1 MAQQQRDMFDD
12 LIDITKG
19 LSGITE
25 PFNDLANAF
34 LGNPEAEAKEWNPA
48 DYKER
53 PRANTVPCL
62 ACRSEKSS
70 CRACVKVCPVNAIEI
85 EDGGIDILDSCRK
98 CGLCAPVCPTEA
110 IYSPQKRPK
119 RIYDAVA
126 AAATAYETAYVT
138 CTRALRRVPRDNE
151 VVLACVG
158 DVTPETWFA
167 ILMDF
172 PNVSVYL
179 PLDICTACRNA
190 QGEEMLGDAIATA
203 EEWSGRGMGLEV
215 DAKALT
221 CEKSRAFERKE
232 YFDKIKQTTGLAMA
246 KLNPAAAAVT
256 TVSQRIKEHTK
267 KLSALERSLSAS
279 TGANSLKRRRVLT
292 QSRQLLLS
300 TLQAHPE
307 LAPNVRV
314 SVPEC
319 DFERCTLCGDCVEAC
334 PLRAC
339 DLVGS
344 GTFAVEPTY
353 CTGCGLCAEV
363 CQPGALKMVERD
375 GADLVVPDPEAEQR
389 AAEQARAKAEA
400 DKMKAEAK
408 KKLDSVLDRVEK
420 LAD

>member
-158 DVTPETWFA
+158 DVTLETWFA

-190 QGEEMLGDAIATA
+190 QGEEMLGDAIAAA

-344 GTFAVEPTY
+344 GTFTVEPTY

-363 CQPGALKMVERD
+363 CQPGALKMVECD